1 LQLKAQWEHKTDHTI
16 QRNLVRNA
24 IDDIKKRKAT
34 DLNARR
40 AKLADLLK
48 AEDRMYEAEF
58 LQSLETPE

>member
-1 LQLKAQWEHKTDHTI
+1 LQKDRQLVQALRGDRNLELKAHWEHKTDSTI

-40 AKLADLLK
+40 AKLA
-48 AEDRMYEAEF
+48 
-58 LQSLETPE
+58 